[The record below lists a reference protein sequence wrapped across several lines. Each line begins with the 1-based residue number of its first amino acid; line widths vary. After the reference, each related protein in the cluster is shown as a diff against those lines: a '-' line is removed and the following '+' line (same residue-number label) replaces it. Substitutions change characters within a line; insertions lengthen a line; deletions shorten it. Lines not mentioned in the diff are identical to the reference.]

1 MYKNVHVLCMCLS
14 VHVCCMNVCV
24 CGRKVQASIKSGG
37 ILTPHSSHRDEE
49 IYGEVS
55 FTHLF
60 VKVYFYNKLRV
71 GNRKL
76 TVGFYGLEEITKPH
90 QVGTFL
96 VLKSSNYRKFLITG
110 YTTHKY

>member
-1 MYKNVHVLCMCLS
+1 MYVFKCACVLYECVFVGEKCKRPLS
-14 VHVCCMNVCV
+14 QVVFCPHTAVTEMRKFM
-24 CGRKVQASIKSGG
+24 GRC
-37 ILTPHSSHRDEE
+37 P
-49 IYGEVS
+49 

-96 VLKSSNYRKFLITG
+96 VLKSSNYRKFLITV